1 MTDKDEKNI
10 FTKTH
15 EPQEKSD
22 PSYDHDWY
30 GPW

>member
-1 MTDKDEKNI
+1 MKDSDEK
-10 FTKTH
+10 TVLVETH

-30 GPW
+30 NPW